1 MKTKLIKNAVLS
13 GTLLLG
19 FSSVAFA
26 DLRVYSAN
34 IERAKSEAR
43 ADGKYGFIQTGTS
56 GEVAGIVNGF
66 SNGMALLTSLQG
78 IIPDNSWRINLNEGA
93 ENILVSWRG
102 GLPWPYVLENLARDN
117 NLKISIDWSSKI
129 VEAYSQEVAL
139 AQEAKRLEQINTER
153 LIDENKR
160 YAGNVNANANSNA
173 NADANAD
180 ANANANAY
188 FQKLISGDRDKHN
201 SRNGSKMK
209 LLPEAELYK
218 MSNVLAADGN
228 MRNLIDSVYNKT
240 FNERTDAIYILKAGT
255 MLSDNLNIWSNVAGW
270 SFERNSKVDFRITRD
285 IIVRGS
291 LEKAIEKTVL
301 MYIEST
307 KPLKLEMHRANR
319 VIEMKDFI
327 FTSKQ
332 VGGERV
338 GGI

>member
-160 YAGNVNANANSNA
+160 YAGNVNANA
-173 NADANAD
+173 
-180 ANANANAY
+180 Y
-188 FQKLISGDRDKHN
+188 FQNLISGDRDKHN

-270 SFERNSKVDFRITRD
+270 SFERNSKVDFMITRD

-291 LEKAIEKTVL
+291 LEKAIEETVL